1 MRHEMSSQVSISSA
15 ITAPHTKCRRSAA
28 SNRNFFS
35 QASEKLDS
43 AARTFTIDEYL
54 CIIMDKYASTAK
66 MRRAKRLERLE
77 EEDLMVGKLKTTLL
91 GATGYSGLELARLL
105 DRHPRTDAPLL
116 LRRSAEKGNDESTG
130 RASGLPHIFG
140 DGSGNGH
147 SSVQPFSWATIE
159 KHGAQLLFLATPH
172 AVSRELV
179 PEAIA
184 RGLRIVDLSGAWRLK
199 QEQNRAVYGF
209 KDASAQ
215 TAAELT
221 DRAVYGLPELNAN
234 RIASAALVANPGCYA
249 TSIIIAL
256 APLLSGGIVDRDR
269 GIISDS
275 KSGVSGAG
283 KEPTAR
289 THFVS
294 VADNFSAYSVFGHR
308 HTGEILEQLALN
320 SAQLIFTPHLLPI
333 PRGILSTIY
342 VYLKREMTADEIQ
355 SCFHDFYKDKRWV
368 RIFPAPSLPE
378 IQFSVHSN
386 YCDLGFCL
394 ASDGRRL
401 VVVSCLDNLLKGAA
415 GQAVQN
421 MNLMYGWDEAEGLQ

>member
-1 MRHEMSSQVSISSA
+1 M
-15 ITAPHTKCRRSAA
+15 AA
-28 SNRNFFS
+28 
-35 QASEKLDS
+35 
-43 AARTFTIDEYL
+43 
-54 CIIMDKYASTAK
+54 
-66 MRRAKRLERLE
+66 
-77 EEDLMVGKLKTTLL
+77 KLKTAVL

-105 DRHPRTDAPLL
+105 GRHPRTEAPLL
-116 LRRSAEKGNDESTG
+116 LRRSAETGESARGNGKGNNHVPG
-130 RASGLPHIFG
+130 
-140 DGSGNGH
+140 
-147 SSVQPFSWATIE
+147 QPFSWSALE
-159 KHGAQLLFLATPH
+159 QHGVELLFLATPH

-179 PEAIA
+179 PETVG
-184 RGLRIVDLSGAWRLK
+184 RELRIVDLSGAWRLK
-199 QEQNRAVYGF
+199 QEQNRAIYGF
-209 KDASAQ
+209 KDTDAR

-221 DRAVYGLPELNAN
+221 ARAVYGLPELNADQV
-234 RIASAALVANPGCYA
+234 RSATLVANPGCYA
-249 TSIIIAL
+249 TSVILAL
-256 APLLSGGIVDRDR
+256 APLLSAGIVDCDH

-308 HTGEILEQLALN
+308 HTGEILEQLAID
-320 SAQLIFTPHLLPI
+320 SGQLIFTPHLLPI

-355 SCFHDFYKDKRWV
+355 SCFEDFYKGKRWI
-368 RIFPAPSLPE
+368 RIFPPPNLPE
-378 IQFSVHSN
+378 IQSSVHTN

-394 ASDGRRL
+394 AHDGRRL
-401 VVVSCLDNLLKGAA
+401 IVVSCLDNLLKGAA